1 MPRWLYPLLLAVPV
15 ALIAS
20 AARLGDVLVFIF
32 SCLGLIP
39 LAGIIALA
47 TERLAEYLGERIG
60 GLLNATFGNAAELII
75 GIIAL
80 SAGLQDVVRAS
91 ITGSIIG
98 NALLVLG
105 SAMLCGGWRFG
116 TQTFDRASAGQ
127 YASLL
132 ALTVVGLVLPSIA
145 ATLSQGQG
153 PGGQQGALAGL
164 PLHELSLIVAL
175 ILLFSYLA
183 YIAFSVFGLRAH
195 AAGVHA
201 LEADHAGT
209 DDEEADAPDAPV
221 ARVAPSGE
229 MERPGRPTRWLRA
242 DDEPY
247 DAAVRVEAERQPG
260 KSGAGGQRGSESAGG
275 IVDRVAHMWDTSR
288 WAPVAALAGATVLT
302 AIVAELLVGTIE
314 PLAHSIGLSPFF
326 VGLIVLPIVGNAAEH
341 VSAIRMAL
349 VNRMETAMA
358 ITAGS
363 SIQVAL
369 FVAPVLVLVSP
380 LLGTALDLNFS
391 RLELVIFALIAFLFA
406 LVSLDGE
413 STWLE
418 GLQLLAFY
426 LIVAVVAF
434 FIR

>member
-1 MPRWLYPLLLAVPV
+1 MPRWLYPLLLAVPI

-20 AARLGDVLVFIF
+20 AAGLSDVLVFIL
-32 SCLGLIP
+32 SSLGLIP
-39 LAGIIALA
+39 LAGLIAVA

-80 SAGLQDVVRAS
+80 ASGLQDVVRAS

-105 SAMLCGGWRFG
+105 MAMLAGGWRFG
-116 TQTFDRASAGQ
+116 PQTFDRASAGQ

-132 ALTVVGLVLPSIA
+132 ALAVVGLALPSIA
-145 ATLSQGQG
+145 ANVSGPAGSGEPSQ
-153 PGGQQGALAGL
+153 PVTGL
-164 PLHELSLIVAL
+164 PLDELSLVVAI
-175 ILLFSYLA
+175 ILLISYLA
-183 YIAFSVFGLRAH
+183 YIAFSIFGLHAR
-195 AAGVHA
+195 AAGA
-201 LEADHAGT
+201 SAAG
-209 DDEEADAPDAPV
+209 ADAGEEP
-221 ARVAPSGE
+221 VAPSGKL
-229 MERPGRPTRWLRA
+229 ER
-242 DDEPY
+242 
-247 DAAVRVEAERQPG
+247 AVQARETEEI
-260 KSGAGGQRGSESAGG
+260 AGGNREKADAPEKRSSQSPDG
-275 IVDRVAHMWDTSR
+275 IVERIGQLWESSPWV
-288 WAPVAALAGATVLT
+288 PVVALAGATALT

-314 PLAHSIGLSPFF
+314 PLADSIGLSPFF

-341 VSAIRMAL
+341 VSAVTMA
-349 VNRMETAMA
+349 VENRMETAMA

-369 FVAPVLVLVSP
+369 LVAPVLVLVSP
-380 LLGTALDLNFS
+380 LLGGTLDLSFS
-391 RLELVIFALIAFLFA
+391 RLELVIFALIALIFA

-418 GLQLLAFY
+418 GLQLMAFY

-434 FIR
+434 FIH

>member
-1 MPRWLYPLLLAVPV
+1 MPRWLYPLLLAVPI

-20 AARLGDVLVFIF
+20 AAGLSDVLVFIL

-39 LAGIIALA
+39 LAGLIAVA

-80 SAGLQDVVRAS
+80 ASGLQDVVRAS

-105 SAMLCGGWRFG
+105 MAMLAGGWRFG
-116 TQTFDRASAGQ
+116 PQTFDRASAGQ

-132 ALTVVGLVLPSIA
+132 ALAVVGLALPSIA
-145 ATLSQGQG
+145 ANVSGPAGSGEPSQ
-153 PGGQQGALAGL
+153 PVTGL
-164 PLHELSLIVAL
+164 PLDELSLVVAI
-175 ILLFSYLA
+175 ILLISYLA
-183 YIAFSVFGLRAH
+183 YIAFSIFGLHAH
-195 AAGVHA
+195 AARA
-201 LEADHAGT
+201 SAAGAET
-209 DDEEADAPDAPV
+209 GEEL
-221 ARVAPSGE
+221 VAPSGK
-229 MERPGRPTRWLRA
+229 MERTAQVRESRDAGKA
-242 DDEPY
+242 DAREK
-247 DAAVRVEAERQPG
+247 R
-260 KSGAGGQRGSESAGG
+260 SSHSSGG
-275 IVDRVAHMWDTSR
+275 IVERIGQLWESSPWV
-288 WAPVAALAGATVLT
+288 PVVTLACATALT

-314 PLAHSIGLSPFF
+314 PLADSIGLSPFF

-341 VSAIRMAL
+341 VSAVTMA
-349 VNRMETAMA
+349 VENRMETAMA

-369 FVAPVLVLVSP
+369 LVAPVLVLVSP
-380 LLGTALDLNFS
+380 LLGGTLDLSFS
-391 RLELVIFALIAFLFA
+391 RLELVIFALIALLFA

-418 GLQLLAFY
+418 GLQLMAFY

-434 FIR
+434 FIH

>member
-1 MPRWLYPLLLAVPV
+1 MPRWLYPLLLAVPI
-15 ALIAS
+15 ALLAS
-20 AARLGDVLVFIF
+20 AAGLSDVLVFIL

-39 LAGIIALA
+39 LAGLIAVA

-75 GIIAL
+75 GIMAL
-80 SAGLQDVVRAS
+80 AEGLQDVVRAS

-105 SAMLCGGWRFG
+105 TAMLAGGWRFG

-132 ALTVVGLVLPSIA
+132 ALVVVGLTLPSIA
-145 ATLSQGQG
+145 ANVSGAQESGGPSQ
-153 PGGQQGALAGL
+153 PVAGL
-164 PLHELSLIVAL
+164 PLHELSLIVAG
-175 ILLFSYLA
+175 ILLACYLA
-183 YIAFSVFGLRAH
+183 YIAYSIFGLRAH
-195 AAGVHA
+195 VAAAG
-201 LEADHAGT
+201 EA
-209 DDEEADAPDAPV
+209 PSKK
-221 ARVAPSGE
+221 RNAPSGA
-229 MERPGRPTRWLRA
+229 MERVQP
-242 DDEPY
+242 EPE
-247 DAAVRVEAERQPG
+247 REPQAEVAKKRSSQ
-260 KSGAGGQRGSESAGG
+260 SRDG
-275 IVDRVAHMWDTSR
+275 IVERISQLWESSP
-288 WAPVAALAGATVLT
+288 WAPVVALAGATALT
-302 AIVAELLVGTIE
+302 AIIAERLVGTIE

-341 VSAIRMAL
+341 VSAVTMA
-349 VNRMETAMA
+349 VANRMETAMA

-369 FVAPVLVLVSP
+369 LVAPVLVLVSP
-380 LLGTALDLNFS
+380 LLGGTLDLSFS

-434 FIR
+434 FIH

>member
-1 MPRWLYPLLLAVPV
+1 MPRWLYPFLLAVPV
-15 ALIAS
+15 ALVAS
-20 AARLGDVLVFIF
+20 ALGLPDVLVFIL

-39 LAGIIALA
+39 LAGLIAVA

-75 GIIAL
+75 GILAL

-105 SAMLCGGWRFG
+105 MAMLFGGWRFG
-116 TQTFDRASAGQ
+116 KQRFDRGNAGQ

-132 ALTVVGLVLPSIA
+132 ALAVVGLTLPSIT
-145 ATLSQGQG
+145 ATVSA
-153 PGGQQGALAGL
+153 GQQSGAPNAAVTGL
-164 PLHELSLIVAL
+164 PLHELSLIVAG
-175 ILLFSYLA
+175 ILLASYLA
-183 YIAFSVFGLRAH
+183 YIAFSIFGLHAH
-195 AAGVHA
+195 DTRVDARDAG
-201 LEADHAGT
+201 LEA
-209 DDEEADAPDAPV
+209 PP
-221 ARVAPSGE
+221 VAPSGE
-229 MERPGRPTRWLRA
+229 LEWPAPPERGAPHATPSEREPSGRDYRGERS
-242 DDEPY
+242 
-247 DAAVRVEAERQPG
+247 AVVAGRSVAPA
-260 KSGAGGQRGSESAGG
+260 GASA
-275 IVDRVAHMWDTSR
+275 VARLAHLWETSP
-288 WAPVAALAGATVLT
+288 WAPVVALAGATALT

-341 VSAIRMAL
+341 ASAITMAL
-349 VNRMETAMA
+349 ENRMETAMA

-369 FVAPVLVLVSP
+369 LVAPVLVLVSP
-380 LLGTALDLNFS
+380 LLGDTLDLNFS

-434 FIR
+434 FVH